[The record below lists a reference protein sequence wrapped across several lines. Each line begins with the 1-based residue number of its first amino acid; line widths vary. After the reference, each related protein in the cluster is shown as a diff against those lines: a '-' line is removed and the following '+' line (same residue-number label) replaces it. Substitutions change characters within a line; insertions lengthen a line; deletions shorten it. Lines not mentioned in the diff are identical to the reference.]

1 MQVIRAAVRDAARL
15 CQLVQDRYLSASTK
29 TAGDHAEP
37 VTIADYGSQAIICRA
52 LQQRYP
58 DDAVIA
64 EESGGQFTQLVS
76 GEKRAQVLQLLADV
90 LGEAVSEAQLLAWLD
105 FGAGKRSR
113 RTWVIDPIDGTK
125 GFLARRHYAIACGL
139 LVDGRVA
146 EGIVAAPGYNAR
158 PPSVPPTS
166 QGEDRPPSVPPTSQG
181 EDRPPSV
188 PPKGQGEDRP
198 PSVPPTSQGE
208 DGLGALFYTE
218 GGMAYRAP
226 LTGGAGRRVT
236 VSARRDV
243 AEFVAVQSYER
254 AHASKSRMG
263 RTRELAGLGNARIIE
278 LDSMEKYALVACG
291 VADLYMRLPRPGSD
305 YAHKVWDHA
314 AGVALVQA
322 AGGLATGLDGEELD
336 FSRGETLPNAGMII
350 SNGQQHGRVVAA
362 VRRVLRE

>member
-1 MQVIRAAVRDAARL
+1 MQAIRVAARDATRL

-29 TAGDHAEP
+29 TVGDHAEP

-64 EESGGQFTQLVS
+64 EESGGQFSQLVS

-105 FGAGKRSR
+105 FGAGKRAR

-139 LVDGRVA
+139 LIDGRVA
-146 EGIVAAPGYNAR
+146 EGIVAAPGYNAG
-158 PPSVPPTS
+158 PPSVPPAS
-166 QGEDRPPSVPPTSQG
+166 RGKDDSA
-181 EDRPPSV
+181 
-188 PPKGQGEDRP
+188 
-198 PSVPPTSQGE
+198 
-208 DGLGALFYTE
+208 GALFYTE
-218 GGMAYRAP
+218 GGRAYLAP
-226 LTGGAGRRVT
+226 LTGGAGRRVK

-243 AEFVAVQSYER
+243 AEFVAVQSCER

-263 RTRELAGLGNARIIE
+263 RARELAGLGSARIIE

-291 VADLYMRLPRPGSD
+291 AADLYMRLPRPGSD
-305 YAHKVWDHA
+305 YAHKIWDHA

-350 SNGQQHGRVVAA
+350 SNGPHHGRVVAA
-362 VRRVLRE
+362 VGRVLRE

>member
-1 MQVIRAAVRDAARL
+1 MQAIRAAVRAAARF

-64 EESGGQFTQLVS
+64 EESGRQFNQLVS
-76 GEKRAQVLQLLADV
+76 SEKRAQALQLLAAV

-105 FGAGKRSR
+105 FGADRRSR

-139 LVDGRVA
+139 LVDGRIA
-146 EGIVAAPGYNAR
+146 DGIVAAPGY
-158 PPSVPPTS
+158 SE
-166 QGEDRPPSVPPTSQG
+166 GE
-181 EDRPPSV
+181 
-188 PPKGQGEDRP
+188 
-198 PSVPPTSQGE
+198 
-208 DGLGALFYTE
+208 GALFYTQAGE
-218 GGMAYRAP
+218 TWRASLAGGD
-226 LTGGAGRRVT
+226 GQRVT
-236 VSARRDV
+236 VSARRAVD
-243 AEFVAVQSYER
+243 EFVAAQSYER
-254 AHASKSRMG
+254 AHASKSRMS
-263 RTRELAGLGNARIIE
+263 RARELAGLGSARIIE

-291 VADLYMRLPRPGSD
+291 DADLYMRLPRPGSD

-322 AGGLATGLDGEELD
+322 AGGMVTGLDGEALD

-350 SNGQQHGRVVAA
+350 SNGQHHARVVEA
-362 VRRVLRE
+362 VGRALRT

>member
-1 MQVIRAAVRDAARL
+1 MERIRDAVRQAAEL
-15 CQLVQDRYLSASTK
+15 CRLVQDRYLSASTK

-52 LQQRYP
+52 LQRRYP

-64 EESGGQFTQLVS
+64 EESGGQFNQLVS

-146 EGIVAAPGYNAR
+146 EGIVAAPGYNAGEGR
-158 PPSVPPTS
+158 PPSVPPS
-166 QGEDRPPSVPPTSQG
+166 GRGEDDSV
-181 EDRPPSV
+181 
-188 PPKGQGEDRP
+188 
-198 PSVPPTSQGE
+198 
-208 DGLGALFYTE
+208 GALFYTE

-226 LTGGAGRRVT
+226 LTGGAGRRVM
-236 VSARRDV
+236 VSARQDV

-263 RTRELAGLGNARIIE
+263 RARELAGLGKARIIE

-291 VADLYMRLPRPGSD
+291 AADLYMRLPRPGSD

-350 SNGQQHGRVVAA
+350 SNGQHHGRAVAA
-362 VRRVLRE
+362 ARRVLRE

>member
-1 MQVIRAAVRDAARL
+1 MQAIRAAVRDAARL

-29 TAGDHAEP
+29 TAGDHSEP

-52 LQQRYP
+52 LQQQYP

-64 EESGGQFTQLVS
+64 EESGRQFKQVVS
-76 GEKRAQVLQLLADV
+76 SDERAQVLQLLRAV

-105 FGAGKRSR
+105 FGAGRRSR

-146 EGIVAAPGYNAR
+146 DGILAAPGYNA
-158 PPSVPPTS
+158 
-166 QGEDRPPSVPPTSQG
+166 
-181 EDRPPSV
+181 
-188 PPKGQGEDRP
+188 GQ
-198 PSVPPTSQGE
+198 
-208 DGLGALFYTE
+208 GALFYTQAGE
-218 GGMAYRAP
+218 TWRDSLA
-226 LTGGAGRRVT
+226 GGAAQRVT
-236 VSARRDV
+236 VSARRE
-243 AEFVAVQSYER
+243 AHELVAVQSYER

-263 RTRELAGLGNARIIE
+263 RAREQAGLGGARVIE

-291 VADLYMRLPRPGSD
+291 DADLYMRLPRPGSD

-322 AGGLATGLDGEELD
+322 AGGVATGLDGEALD

-350 SNGQQHGRVVAA
+350 SNGAQHERVVEA
-362 VRRVLRE
+362 VGQVMGE

>member
-1 MQVIRAAVRDAARL
+1 MQAIRAAVRAAARF

-64 EESGGQFTQLVS
+64 EESGRQFNQLVS
-76 GEKRAQVLQLLADV
+76 SEKRAQALQLLAAV

-105 FGAGKRSR
+105 FGADRRSR

-139 LVDGRVA
+139 LVDGRIA
-146 EGIVAAPGYNAR
+146 DGIVAAPGY
-158 PPSVPPTS
+158 SE
-166 QGEDRPPSVPPTSQG
+166 GE
-181 EDRPPSV
+181 
-188 PPKGQGEDRP
+188 
-198 PSVPPTSQGE
+198 
-208 DGLGALFYTE
+208 GALFYTQAGE
-218 GGMAYRAP
+218 TWRASLAGGD
-226 LTGGAGRRVT
+226 GQRVT
-236 VSARRDV
+236 VSARRAVD
-243 AEFVAVQSYER
+243 EFVAAQSYER
-254 AHASKSRMG
+254 AHASKSRMS
-263 RTRELAGLGNARIIE
+263 RARELAGLGSARIIE

-291 VADLYMRLPRPGSD
+291 DADLYMRLPRPGSD

-322 AGGLATGLDGEELD
+322 AGGMVTGLDGEALD

-350 SNGQQHGRVVAA
+350 SNGAHHERVVEA
-362 VRRVLRE
+362 VGQVMGE

>member
-1 MQVIRAAVRDAARL
+1 MQAIRVAARDAARL

-29 TAGDHAEP
+29 TVGDHAEP

-52 LQQRYP
+52 LQQHYP

-64 EESGGQFTQLVS
+64 EESGGQFSQLVS

-90 LGEAVSEAQLLAWLD
+90 LGEAVSEAQLLVWLD

-139 LVDGRVA
+139 LIDGRVA
-146 EGIVAAPGYNAR
+146 EGIVAAPGYNAG
-158 PPSVPPTS
+158 PPSVPPT
-166 QGEDRPPSVPPTSQG
+166 
-181 EDRPPSV
+181 
-188 PPKGQGEDRP
+188 GQGEDGP
-198 PSVPPTSQGE
+198 
-208 DGLGALFYTE
+208 GALFYTE
-218 GGMAYRAP
+218 GGRAYLAP
-226 LTGGAGRRVT
+226 LTGGAGRRVM
-236 VSARRDV
+236 VSARRDA
-243 AEFVAVQSYER
+243 AEFVAVQSCER

-263 RTRELAGLGNARIIE
+263 RARELAGLGSARIIE

-291 VADLYMRLPRPGSD
+291 AADLYMRLPRPGSD

-350 SNGQQHGRVVAA
+350 SNGQHHGRTVAA
-362 VRRVLRE
+362 VRQVLLTD